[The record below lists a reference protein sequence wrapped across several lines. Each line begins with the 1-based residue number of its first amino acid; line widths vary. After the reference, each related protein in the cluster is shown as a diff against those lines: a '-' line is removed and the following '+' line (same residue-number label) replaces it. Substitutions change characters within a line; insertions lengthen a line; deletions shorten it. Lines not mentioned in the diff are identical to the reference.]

1 MTRTLGYSK
10 SLLFIFVLPFLLL
23 FRTMLKAVR
32 RKPFWLSIGAV
43 SVLGWA
49 WSMLL
54 SQRRWWVF
62 PERDIVGLRPLPH
75 VPLEEFVIYP
85 IGGAFSIFLYALGS
99 RLTRGGR
106 ARRSRL
112 FEALVFGTTAAF
124 LSLALAK
131 MKRRPHYLVSQ
142 LVLYN
147 GLNILLSPATAPIIS
162 ASGVVL
168 SVAVLGTIGFCWDY
182 LAFRYGWWR
191 YNATTG
197 VKIFRIPIEDVNFYL
212 MAPTAAISLYV
223 TLSRRLG
230 AER

>member
-10 SLLFIFVLPFLLL
+10 SLLFIFVLPFVLL

-32 RKPFWLSIGAV
+32 RKPFWLSIVLV

-54 SQRRWWVF
+54 SRRKWWVF
-62 PERDIVGLRPLPH
+62 PERDIVGLHPLPH
-75 VPLEEFVIYP
+75 VSLEEFIIYP

-99 RLTRGGR
+99 RRARGS
-106 ARRSRL
+106 RRSRL
-112 FEALVFGTTAAF
+112 FEALIGGTTAVF
-124 LSLALAK
+124 LALALAK
-131 MKRRPHYLVSQ
+131 IKRRPHYLVSQ

-147 GLNILLSPATAPIIS
+147 GLNVLLSSVTAPVIS
-162 ASGVVL
+162 TSGVAL

-197 VKIFRIPIEDVNFYL
+197 VRIFRIPIEDVNFYL

-223 TLSRRLG
+223 TLCRRFR
-230 AER
+230 ADR